1 MDASGESLHMTTNI
15 PHERRPV
22 VYVAAP
28 FRFPDPF
35 ANIRAAIEVGER
47 LESTGLITA
56 WVPHQ
61 NALWALVYPHDAA
74 FWLDYDISQ
83 LARSDA
89 LYRVK
94 GFSEGADD
102 EEVFA
107 DDVKMPIFYD
117 DESVILWAKEW
128 LDAS

>member
-1 MDASGESLHMTTNI
+1 MTKSS
-15 PHERRPV
+15 PREC
-22 VYVAAP
+22 
-28 FRFPDPF
+28 
-35 ANIRAAIEVGER
+35 
-47 LESTGLITA
+47 
-56 WVPHQ
+56 
-61 NALWALVYPHDAA
+61 
-74 FWLDYDISQ
+74 Q